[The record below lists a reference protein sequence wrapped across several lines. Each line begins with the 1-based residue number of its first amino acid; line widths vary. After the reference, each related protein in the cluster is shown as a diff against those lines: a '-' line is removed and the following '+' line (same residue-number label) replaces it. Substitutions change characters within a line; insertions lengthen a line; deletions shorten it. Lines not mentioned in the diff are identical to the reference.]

1 MSTGI
6 SFSGFSVRINL
17 FSSFLLVLV
26 NTCFLFFLLGNEAL
40 LNRAAALL
48 LFSESEAVPD
58 GDDST
63 ITGVSEP
70 KLAYLFRESS
80 RGITD
85 PLLLLNFV
93 AQRFQPSLVPKFV

>member
-1 MSTGI
+1 M
-6 SFSGFSVRINL
+6 NL

-40 LNRAAALL
+40 LDRAAALP

-58 GDDST
+58 GYDST
-63 ITGVSEP
+63 CTGESEP
-70 KLAYLFRESS
+70 KLAYRLRESS

-85 PLLLLNFV
+85 PLLLLNSV
-93 AQRFQPSLVPKFV
+93 AQRFQLFLVPKFA